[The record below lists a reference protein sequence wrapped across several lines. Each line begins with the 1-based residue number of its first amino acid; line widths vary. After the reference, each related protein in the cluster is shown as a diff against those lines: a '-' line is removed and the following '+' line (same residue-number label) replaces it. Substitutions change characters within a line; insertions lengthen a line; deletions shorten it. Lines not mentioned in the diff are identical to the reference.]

1 MDEYMSSASP
11 TSADFGKDKSSFDSK
26 AVWRTFWIL
35 LCITVFELI
44 VAIVYYETHFFP
56 KHILNGVF
64 IIMTLAKAFFIV
76 AEFMHLGHEIRN
88 LIMTIAIPACLFI
101 WFLIAFM
108 WDGSSF
114 HDLRM
119 RYDKYQYEQSKTKV
133 KPVEHKEEGK
143 KPGVE

>member
-1 MDEYMSSASP
+1 MDSSHGAA
-11 TSADFGKDKSSFDSK
+11 THTHFEKEKSEFNTK

-44 VAIVYYETHFFP
+44 IAIIYYETTFLP

-76 AEFMHLGHEIRN
+76 AEFMHLGHEIKN

-108 WDGSSF
+108 WDGSSY
-114 HDLRM
+114 HNLRM
-119 RYDKYQYEQSKTKV
+119 RYDSYQLQQSKTKV
-133 KPVEHKEEGK
+133 VQPEKREEGK
-143 KPGVE
+143 KPGKE

>member
-1 MDEYMSSASP
+1 MDSSHGTTAELKG
-11 TSADFGKDKSSFDSK
+11 GKGSFDTK
-26 AVWRTFWIL
+26 AIWRTFWIL
-35 LCITVFELI
+35 LGITVFELI

-64 IIMTLAKAFFIV
+64 VIMTLAKAFFIV

-101 WFLIAFM
+101 WFLIAFL
-108 WDGSSF
+108 WDGGSY

-119 RYDKYQYEQSKTKV
+119 RYDRYQYEQSKTKV
-133 KPVEHKEEGK
+133 KKVEQHEEGK

>member
-1 MDEYMSSASP
+1 MDSTNI
-11 TSADFGKDKSSFDSK
+11 TSTGLGKEKNSFDTK
-26 AVWRTFWIL
+26 TIWKTFWIL
-35 LCITVFELI
+35 LVITIIELI
-44 VAIVYYETHFFP
+44 IAIIYFETHFFP

-64 IIMTLAKAFFIV
+64 VIMTLAKAFFIV

-108 WDGSSF
+108 WDGSSY
-114 HDLRM
+114 HTLRM
-119 RYDKYQYEQSKTKV
+119 RYDRYQYEQSKTKV
-133 KPVEHKEEGK
+133 KPAEHKEEGK

>member
-1 MDEYMSSASP
+1 MTEIMSSAHPS
-11 TSADFGKDKSSFDSK
+11 SADFGKDKSSFDSK
-26 AVWRTFWIL
+26 SVWRTFWIL
-35 LCITVFELI
+35 LVITVTELI
-44 VAIVYYETHFFP
+44 IAIIYYETHFFP

-76 AEFMHLGHEIRN
+76 AEFMHLGHEIKN

-108 WDGSSF
+108 WDGSAY
-114 HDLRM
+114 HNLRM
-119 RYDKYQYEQSKTKV
+119 RYDSYQNEQSKTKV
-133 KPVEHKEEGK
+133 KKVEHPVEGK